1 MPESINLMPFVCKWY
16 SHSEPQHFKTQE
28 ELRNHIYKHIK
39 SCNRSVLGYI
49 CPWEGCNKRQ
59 SSIIKLEEHLCRH
72 TRQRPFKCPI
82 CTGLR
87 FCSLDELNR
96 HLIFN
101 HNDNIVEPDSGG
113 DTCDENEELNLA
125 QVKDKNDVHVK
136 KEGHKDEAIAYTKG
150 KDNNTAKLSYRDVL
164 VKDRNKETEGFMKR
178 HQQHERAVQ
187 VVKSN
192 VYENKETEG
201 FMKRHQQHEQAVQVV
216 KSNVYENKEAEDFM
230 ERRRQN
236 DRAVQE
242 LLYKARVAMSLLPKE
257 YEEYEEYDLENH
269 DNLPDMPQEELT
281 EVQED
286 QLIWETF
293 CESYKG
299 TKAGEYFSEAFEIW
313 KKDIDCPA
321 YTN

>member
-1 MPESINLMPFVCKWY
+1 MSTMPESINLMPFVCKWY

-39 SCNRSVLGYI
+39 SCNRSFLGYI
-49 CPWEGCNKRQ
+49 CPWKGCNKHQ

-87 FCSLDELNR
+87 FCSLDALNR

-101 HNDNIVEPDSGG
+101 HNDNFVDPDSGG

-136 KEGHKDEAIAYTKG
+136 KEGHKDEATAYTKG
-150 KDNNTAKLSYRDVL
+150 KDNNIAKLSYRDVL
-164 VKDRNKETEGFMKR
+164 IKDRNKETEGFMKT
-178 HQQHERAVQ
+178 HQ
-187 VVKSN
+187 
-192 VYENKETEG
+192 
-201 FMKRHQQHEQAVQVV
+201 QAVQVV

-230 ERRRQN
+230 ERRLQN
-236 DRAVQE
+236 DRAMQE

-257 YEEYEEYDLENH
+257 YKEYEKYDLENH

-281 EVQED
+281 EVQEN

-313 KKDIDCPA
+313 KKDIGYPA

>member
-1 MPESINLMPFVCKWY
+1 L
-16 SHSEPQHFKTQE
+16 
-28 ELRNHIYKHIK
+28 
-39 SCNRSVLGYI
+39 
-49 CPWEGCNKRQ
+49 
-59 SSIIKLEEHLCRH
+59 SSIFSFLIK
-72 TRQRPFKCPI
+72 
-82 CTGLR
+82 
-87 FCSLDELNR
+87 
-96 HLIFN
+96 
-101 HNDNIVEPDSGG
+101 
-113 DTCDENEELNLA
+113 A

-136 KEGHKDEAIAYTKG
+136 KEGQDEATAYTKG

-192 VYENKETEG
+192 VYENKE
-201 FMKRHQQHEQAVQVV
+201 
-216 KSNVYENKEAEDFM
+216 AEDFM
-230 ERRRQN
+230 ERRLQN

-242 LLYKARVAMSLLPKE
+242 LLYKARVAMSLLPPKE
-257 YEEYEEYDLENH
+257 YEYEEYDLEN
-269 DNLPDMPQEELT
+269 LPEMPQEELT
-281 EVQED
+281 KVQED

-313 KKDIDCPA
+313 KKDIGCPA